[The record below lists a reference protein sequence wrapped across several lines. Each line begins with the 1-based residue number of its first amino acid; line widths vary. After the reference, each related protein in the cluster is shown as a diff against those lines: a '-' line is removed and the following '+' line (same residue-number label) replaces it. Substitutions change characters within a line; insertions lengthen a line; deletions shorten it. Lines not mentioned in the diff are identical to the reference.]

1 IERAQ
6 VLAQGDAL
14 VGAGRKE
21 LSLAEAIS
29 EAATAAAATSGRGA
43 DGQANPVLGAAA
55 TIGLDPEAA
64 LSHVVTG
71 LAAGFDPEWGGFG
84 PAPKFPRPTL
94 VELCLR
100 RARAGGADADQARH
114 MGVLTL
120 DAMAA

>member
-1 IERAQ
+1 
-6 VLAQGDAL
+6 DAL
-14 VGAGRKE
+14 VGAVQRE
-21 LSLAEAIS
+21 LRLAEALQE
-29 EAATAAAATSGRGA
+29 EAAGDGRG
-43 DGQANPVLGAAA
+43 GAGTPRLRLAGPPE
-55 TIGLDPEAA
+55 TGLDAGA
-64 LSHVVTG
+64 LIEHVVAG
-71 LAAGFDPEWGGFG
+71 LGPGFDPEWGGFG